1 MVGALVLELAQ
12 GRLGRPEGLQE
23 TRESTSVW
31 VEVEVE
37 VEVEIAKWV
46 ENSKGTK

>member
-1 MVGALVLELAQ
+1 MVGAQVLELAQ
-12 GRLGRPEGLQE
+12 GRLGRPAGLQE

-37 VEVEIAKWV
+37 IAESV